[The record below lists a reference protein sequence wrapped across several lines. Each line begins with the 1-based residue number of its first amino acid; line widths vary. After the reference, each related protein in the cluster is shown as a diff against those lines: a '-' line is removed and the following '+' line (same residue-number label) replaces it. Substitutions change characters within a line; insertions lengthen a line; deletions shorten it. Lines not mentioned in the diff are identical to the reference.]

1 MILWHRTSLL
11 YSQIIV
17 RGWMSSK
24 PKKLHTKADT
34 LADAYHAALD
44 DVAAAKK
51 KLAEAKGKG
60 INTGALEQTYKD
72 AITHADT
79 AKKMAQMAAAAQK
92 KVKEEEEA
100 AEANKFYD
108 TLAKINE
115 KEATKPKRSE
125 EVYVETPVQR
135 ALAES
140 FARKEAERER
150 EAANRRAKATAIKE
164 ANKTRKLRLNN
175 IASKTNIKRS
185 NVVTLVKNINAL
197 DINLKSNE
205 IAHIIT
211 IAAKAKVEIGD
222 VLVLIDS
229 SLKYGTDT
237 NAIAFLQFVK
247 DLKLELETF
256 IPHLERKKLPFDTLL
271 EMLEEVPERT
281 PRLDAEQVVYVLN
294 LAYKAQVPVDV
305 ALELF
310 DTELRNNESFTSEK
324 QRIHFMRLSYITGTS
339 IYNLLHLTNSPE
351 NRAIIDNAMKHLK
364 NDHTFAQFAQTKKQ
378 ELKKLNERPALF
390 NLTRKLTNMLNNS
403 SNNNNSANKKSHTKT
418 QTKKK
423 GESYAAVA
431 ARKKEEVK
439 DTYTTI
445 KVSIPPIG
453 GVSRDLETKQQIAD
467 NIKGYFGSLYV
478 GKDRKDMPKPNKV
491 FIPSIGA
498 DNAPYAILT
507 FKDHDEAHALFKK
520 YQETSELPE
529 FIIPKLGI
537 KHPMKKGDIEVGTGK
552 EREKTND

>member
-1 MILWHRTSLL
+1 
-11 YSQIIV
+11 
-17 RGWMSSK
+17 MSSK
-24 PKKLHTKADT
+24 PKKPHTKADK
-34 LADAYHAALD
+34 LADAYRAALE
-44 DVAAAKK
+44 DVADAKK
-51 KLAEAKGKG
+51 KLAEAKKKG
-60 INTGALEQTYKD
+60 IDTGALEQTYKD
-72 AITHADT
+72 AMTRADT
-79 AKKMAQMAAAAQK
+79 AKEMAQMAAAAQK
-92 KVKEEEEA
+92 EANEAEEA
-100 AEANKFYD
+100 AAAEKFYD

-115 KEATKPKRSE
+115 KEAAKPKRSE
-125 EVYVETPVQR
+125 EVYVETPAQR

-140 FARKEAERER
+140 FARKEVERER
-150 EAANRRAKATAIKE
+150 EAANRRARVTAKKE

-175 IASKTNIKRS
+175 IASKTNIKRN
-185 NVVTLVKNINAL
+185 NVDALVKNINAL
-197 DINLKSNE
+197 DINFKSIE

-211 IAAKAKVEIGD
+211 IAAKAKVEIKD

-237 NAIAFLQFVK
+237 NAIAFLQFVN

-256 IPHLERKKLPFDTLL
+256 ITHLERKKLPFDTLL
-271 EMLEEVPERT
+271 ELLEEVPERT

-294 LAYKAQVPVDV
+294 LAYKAQVPVDI

-310 DTELRNNESFTSEK
+310 DTELRNNEAFTSEK
-324 QRIHFMRLSYITGTS
+324 QRIRFMRLSYITGTS
-339 IYNLLHLTNSPE
+339 IYNLLHLTNSPG
-351 NRAIIDNAMKHLK
+351 NKAIIDNAMKHLK
-364 NDHTFAQFAQTKKQ
+364 NDHTFAQFTQTKKQ
-378 ELKKLNERPALF
+378 ELKKLNGRPALF

-403 SNNNNSANKKSHTKT
+403 SNNNNNSANKKSHTKT
-418 QTKKK
+418 QPKKK

-453 GVSRDLETKQQIAD
+453 EHPEDIEIKRQIAD